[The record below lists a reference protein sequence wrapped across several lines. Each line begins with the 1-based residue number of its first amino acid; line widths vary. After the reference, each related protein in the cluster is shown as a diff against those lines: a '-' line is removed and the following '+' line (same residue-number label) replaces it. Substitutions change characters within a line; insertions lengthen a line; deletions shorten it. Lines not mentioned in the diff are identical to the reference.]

1 MVSVRLN
8 FFSHREEIKRA
19 LIVHKESID
28 PFKYPNEWA
37 WITYAFSKDGKENN
51 PLFEDALND
60 LTKWALTDESISQDR
75 YLAPLSLCCCLA
87 REEENR
93 RLIAEKIISKLNQF
107 FDRDIDKF
115 SVLNEPTQ
123 IFCIIVGIKDELPD
137 AQRNKLLSIC
147 NKNLNTGSTLRR
159 VFFNAS
165 LLELGENKNIN
176 LDSENI
182 DSDPSS
188 IISIIWFYERYARK
202 SGINFGNLWKKYE
215 NIKECIIL
223 SDSTFNTDS
232 SGRPLTIQELA
243 MLYEAISYETQKPD
257 PNMLFDMYVLHDR
270 IRNVTKSLFKKG
282 EYYDAVFEATK
293 ALNDFIR
300 EKTQRKE
307 SEINLVKVSFG
318 DPNSKEIKNPIIKF
332 NPLEPLLADYQSQQN
347 EQRGLSSIACGI
359 FYAFRHPKGHEPK
372 DKSWGNIEP
381 YEALDQLVVISY
393 LMKRIEEATK

>member
-19 LIVHKESID
+19 LIERKEFID

-51 PLFEDALND
+51 PLFEDAINN
-60 LTKWALTDESISQDR
+60 LTKWALTGESISQER
-75 YLAPLSLCCCLA
+75 YLAPLSLCCYLT

-93 RLIAEKIISKLNQF
+93 RLIAEKIIGKLNQL
-107 FDRDIDKF
+107 FDKEIDKF

-123 IFCIIVGIKDELPD
+123 IFCIIVGIKDELSD
-137 AQRNKLLSIC
+137 VQRNKLLSIC

-176 LDSENI
+176 LDSKNI
-182 DSDPSS
+182 GSDPSS
-188 IISIIWFYERYARK
+188 IISIIWFYERYIRN
-202 SGINFGNLWKKYE
+202 SDIDFGNLWKNYE
-215 NIKECIIL
+215 NIKEYITL
-223 SDSTFNTDS
+223 SDSLN
-232 SGRPLTIQELA
+232 PQELA
-243 MLYEAISYETQKPD
+243 MLYEALSYEAQKPD
-257 PNMLFDMYVLHDR
+257 PNMLFDMYILHDR
-270 IRNVTKSLFKKG
+270 IRNVTESLFKKG
-282 EYYDAVFEATK
+282 EYYNAVFEAAK

-300 EKTQRKE
+300 EKTQSKE

-332 NPLEPLLADYQSQQN
+332 NPLDPLSADYKSQQN

-393 LMKRIEEATK
+393 LMKRIEAATK

>member
-1 MVSVRLN
+1 VVSVRLN
-8 FFSHREEIKRA
+8 FFSHGKEIKRA
-19 LIVHKESID
+19 LIEHKEFID

-75 YLAPLSLCCCLA
+75 HLAPLSLCCYLA
-87 REEENR
+87 SENKGR
-93 RLIAEKIISKLNQF
+93 KLITEKIINKLNQF
-107 FDRDIDKF
+107 FDKDIDKF
-115 SVLNEPTQ
+115 SVLNDPTQ
-123 IFCIIVGIKDELPD
+123 IFCIIVGIKEELLEV
-137 AQRNKLLSIC
+137 QRNKLISIC

-182 DSDPSS
+182 DSDPSN
-188 IISIIWFYERYARK
+188 IISIIWFYERYR
-202 SGINFGNLWKKYE
+202 SNSDIDFGNLWKNYE
-215 NIKECIIL
+215 NIKEYITL
-223 SDSTFNTDS
+223 SDSLNPD
-232 SGRPLTIQELA
+232 SGRPLSIQELT
-243 MLYEAISYETQKPD
+243 MLYEAISCETQKPD
-257 PNMLFDMYVLHDR
+257 PNMLFDMYILHER
-270 IRNVTKSLFKKG
+270 IRNVTESLFKNG
-282 EYYDAVFEATK
+282 EYFNAVFEATK
-293 ALNDFIR
+293 VLNDFIR
-300 EKTQRKE
+300 DKTQSSE
-307 SEINLVKVSFG
+307 SEINLVKASFG
-318 DPNSKEIKNPIIKF
+318 DPNSKEIKNPKIKF
-332 NPLEPLLADYQSQQN
+332 NPLDPQSTDYRSQQN

-372 DKSWGNIEP
+372 DKNWGNIEP

>member
-19 LIVHKESID
+19 LIERKEFID

-51 PLFEDALND
+51 PLFGDAIND
-60 LTKWALTDESISQDR
+60 LTNWALTDESISQER
-75 YLAPLSLCCCLA
+75 YLAPLSLCCYLA

-93 RLIAEKIISKLNQF
+93 RLIAEKIISKLNQLF
-107 FDRDIDKF
+107 NKVIDKF
-115 SVLNEPTQ
+115 SVLNDPTQ
-123 IFCIIVGIKDELPD
+123 IFSIIVGVKDRLSD
-137 AQRNKLLSIC
+137 VQRNKLLSIC
-147 NKNLNTGSTLRR
+147 NKNLNTGSILRR

-176 LDSENI
+176 LDSKNI

-188 IISIIWFYERYARK
+188 IIGIIWFHERYGRN
-202 SGINFGNLWKKYE
+202 SNVDFGNLWKNYE
-215 NIKECIIL
+215 NIKEYITL
-223 SDSTFNTDS
+223 SDASNPDS
-232 SGRPLTIQELA
+232 KRPLSIQDLTL
-243 MLYEAISYETQKPD
+243 LYEAISCETQKPD
-257 PNMLFDMYVLHDR
+257 PNMLFDMYLLHDR
-270 IRNVTKSLFKKG
+270 IRNVTESLFKKG
-282 EYYDAVFEATK
+282 EYFNAVFEATK
-293 ALNDFIR
+293 VLNDFIR
-300 EKTQRKE
+300 DKTQSSE
-307 SEINLVKVSFG
+307 SEINLVKASLG
-318 DPNSKEIKNPIIKF
+318 DPNSKEIKNPKIKF
-332 NPLEPLLADYQSQQN
+332 NLLDPQSTDYRSQQN

-372 DKSWGNIEP
+372 DKNWGNIEP